1 MKTSKLI
8 HEISGPSSKAW
19 AVGDRAFNLMAEGKD
34 IIHLGIGDPDFDT
47 PKPIIEALEV
57 ALRDGKTHYSPL
69 AGEESLRQQ
78 IAVHANSLYGPGI
91 SEGNIAV
98 LPGAQA
104 ALFSALLSTGGRG
117 DEVIILEPTYATY
130 PSVIRATGAR
140 VVTVVLDDADQYQL
154 NIDKIKAVITDRT
167 RAILINSPCNPS
179 GVIFKQE
186 ALNKLASLC
195 CARTPS

>member
-19 AVGDRAFNLMAEGKD
+19 TVGDRAFNLMAEGKD

-98 LPGAQA
+98 LPGAQV
-104 ALFSALLSTGGRG
+104 LYSLRS
-117 DEVIILEPTYATY
+117 Y
-130 PSVIRATGAR
+130 PL
-140 VVTVVLDDADQYQL
+140 VV
-154 NIDKIKAVITDRT
+154 AVT
-167 RAILINSPCNPS
+167 
-179 GVIFKQE
+179 K
-186 ALNKLASLC
+186 
-195 CARTPS
+195 